1 MVTNTVHFAEIRFR
15 RIKTMIFEQ
24 DAIDEITARL
34 EAKMREIAREE
45 IKQVEDSRP
54 VVVEKES
61 NKRK

>member
-1 MVTNTVHFAEIRFR
+1 
-15 RIKTMIFEQ
+15 MIFEQ
-24 DAIDEITARL
+24 DAIDEIASRL
-34 EAKMREIAREE
+34 ESRMREIAQEE

>member
-1 MVTNTVHFAEIRFR
+1 
-15 RIKTMIFEQ
+15 MIFEQ